1 MATWAG
7 CDMLEAAKFQP
18 VSWASLIVSTL
29 AIKFSC
35 CDNLYLCGVRD
46 LLEEQQVPV
55 LDHLPVGGLCLRA
68 DCSALLT
75 LAKVIMVAK
84 MSKLPSTLPLTST
97 SKSGK
102 RLTRAVS
109 RLISSSTL
117 IVVIIMMTKTELHLV
132 DAASQE
138 HVVVDQ
144 ISQGGLL
151 RSTHL
156 LHDIRL
162 QPDGFLVR
170 PPVRLSQS

>member
-1 MATWAG
+1 MIYTFV
-7 CDMLEAAKFQP
+7 E
-18 VSWASLIVSTL
+18 
-29 AIKFSC
+29 
-35 CDNLYLCGVRD
+35 RD

-68 DCSALLT
+68 DCSALLA

-109 RLISSSTL
+109 RVISSSTL
-117 IVVIIMMTKTELHLV
+117 IIVIIMMTKTELHLV
-132 DAASQE
+132 DVASQE

-156 LHDIRL
+156 LQEVER
-162 QPDGFLVR
+162 
-170 PPVRLSQS
+170 

>member
-1 MATWAG
+1 MIYTFV
-7 CDMLEAAKFQP
+7 E
-18 VSWASLIVSTL
+18 
-29 AIKFSC
+29 
-35 CDNLYLCGVRD
+35 RD

-55 LDHLPVGGLCLRA
+55 LDHLPVGGLCLSA

-75 LAKVIMVAK
+75 LAKVIMVTKVIMVAK

-109 RLISSSTL
+109 RVISSSTL
-117 IVVIIMMTKTELHLV
+117 IVVIIMMTKTELYLV
-132 DAASQE
+132 DVASQD

-156 LHDIRL
+156 LQEVER
-162 QPDGFLVR
+162 
-170 PPVRLSQS
+170 

>member
-1 MATWAG
+1 MIYTF
-7 CDMLEAAKFQP
+7 EE
-18 VSWASLIVSTL
+18 
-29 AIKFSC
+29 
-35 CDNLYLCGVRD
+35 RH

-55 LDHLPVGGLCLRA
+55 LDHLPVGGLRLRA
-68 DCSALLT
+68 DCSALLA
-75 LAKVIMVAK
+75 LAKVIMVNKVIMVAK

-109 RLISSSTL
+109 RVISSSTL
-117 IVVIIMMTKTELHLV
+117 IIVIIMMTKTELHLV

-151 RSTHL
+151 RATHL
-156 LHDIRL
+156 LHDVKL
-162 QPDGFLVR
+162 QPDGFFVR
-170 PPVRLSQS
+170 PPVILSQS

>member
-1 MATWAG
+1 M
-7 CDMLEAAKFQP
+7 E
-18 VSWASLIVSTL
+18 
-29 AIKFSC
+29 
-35 CDNLYLCGVRD
+35 RD

-68 DCSALLT
+68 DCSALLA

-109 RLISSSTL
+109 RVISSSTL

-138 HVVVDQ
+138 HVVIDQ
-144 ISQGGLL
+144 VSQGGLL

>member
-1 MATWAG
+1 MIDTFV
-7 CDMLEAAKFQP
+7 E
-18 VSWASLIVSTL
+18 
-29 AIKFSC
+29 
-35 CDNLYLCGVRD
+35 RD

-75 LAKVIMVAK
+75 LAKVIMVTKVIMVAK

-109 RLISSSTL
+109 RVISSSTL

-156 LHDIRL
+156 LHEVKL

>member
-1 MATWAG
+1 MIHTFV
-7 CDMLEAAKFQP
+7 E
-18 VSWASLIVSTL
+18 
-29 AIKFSC
+29 
-35 CDNLYLCGVRD
+35 RD

-75 LAKVIMVAK
+75 LAKVIMVTKVIMVAK
-84 MSKLPSTLPLTST
+84 MSELPLTLLLTST

-109 RLISSSTL
+109 RVISSSTL

-132 DAASQE
+132 DAVSQE

-151 RSTHL
+151 RSTHF
-156 LHDIRL
+156 LHEVKL
-162 QPDGFLVR
+162 QPDGFLIR

>member
-1 MATWAG
+1 M
-7 CDMLEAAKFQP
+7 E
-18 VSWASLIVSTL
+18 
-29 AIKFSC
+29 
-35 CDNLYLCGVRD
+35 RD

-102 RLTRAVS
+102 RLTRVVS
-109 RLISSSTL
+109 RVISSSTL

-151 RSTHL
+151 RSIHL
-156 LHDIRL
+156 LHEVKL

>member
-1 MATWAG
+1 M
-7 CDMLEAAKFQP
+7 E
-18 VSWASLIVSTL
+18 
-29 AIKFSC
+29 
-35 CDNLYLCGVRD
+35 RD

-55 LDHLPVGGLCLRA
+55 LDHLPVGGLRLRA

-75 LAKVIMVAK
+75 WPKVIMMAE
-84 MSKLPSTLPLTST
+84 MSKLPSILPLTST

-109 RLISSSTL
+109 RVISSSTL
-117 IVVIIMMTKTELHLV
+117 IIVIIMMTKTELHLV

>member
-1 MATWAG
+1 M
-7 CDMLEAAKFQP
+7 E
-18 VSWASLIVSTL
+18 
-29 AIKFSC
+29 
-35 CDNLYLCGVRD
+35 RD
-46 LLEEQQVPV
+46 LLEEQQAPV
-55 LDHLPVGGLCLRA
+55 LDHLPVGGLCLSA
-68 DCSALLT
+68 DCSAPLT
-75 LAKVIMVAK
+75 LAKVIMIMVAK

-109 RLISSSTL
+109 RVISSSTL

-156 LHDIRL
+156 LQEVER
-162 QPDGFLVR
+162 
-170 PPVRLSQS
+170 

>member
-1 MATWAG
+1 M
-7 CDMLEAAKFQP
+7 
-18 VSWASLIVSTL
+18 
-29 AIKFSC
+29 
-35 CDNLYLCGVRD
+35 
-46 LLEEQQVPV
+46 
-55 LDHLPVGGLCLRA
+55 GGLCLRA

-75 LAKVIMVAK
+75 LAKVIMVTKVIMVAK

-109 RLISSSTL
+109 RVISSSTL
-117 IVVIIMMTKTELHLV
+117 IIVIIMMTKTELHLV

-156 LHDIRL
+156 LQEVER
-162 QPDGFLVR
+162 
-170 PPVRLSQS
+170 

>member
-1 MATWAG
+1 M
-7 CDMLEAAKFQP
+7 E
-18 VSWASLIVSTL
+18 
-29 AIKFSC
+29 
-35 CDNLYLCGVRD
+35 RD

-55 LDHLPVGGLCLRA
+55 LDHLPVGGLCLGA
-68 DCSALLT
+68 DCSAILT
-75 LAKVIMVAK
+75 WTKVIMVAK
-84 MSKLPSTLPLTST
+84 MSTLPSTLPLTST

-109 RLISSSTL
+109 RVISSSTL

-156 LHDIRL
+156 LHEVKL
-162 QPDGFLVR
+162 QPDGFLIR
-170 PPVRLSQS
+170 PPVKLSQS

>member
-1 MATWAG
+1 M
-7 CDMLEAAKFQP
+7 E
-18 VSWASLIVSTL
+18 
-29 AIKFSC
+29 
-35 CDNLYLCGVRD
+35 RD

-68 DCSALLT
+68 DCSALLA
-75 LAKVIMVAK
+75 LAKVIMVNK

-109 RLISSSTL
+109 RVISSSTL
-117 IVVIIMMTKTELHLV
+117 IIVIIMMTKTELHLV

-156 LHDIRL
+156 LHDVKL

>member
-1 MATWAG
+1 
-7 CDMLEAAKFQP
+7 MLEAAKFQP
-18 VSWASLIVSTL
+18 VRWASLIVSTL
-29 AIKFSC
+29 VIIFSC
-35 CDNLYLCGVRD
+35 CDYLYLCGVRD

-109 RLISSSTL
+109 RVISSSTL

-151 RSTHL
+151 RSAHL
-156 LHDIRL
+156 LQEVER
-162 QPDGFLVR
+162 
-170 PPVRLSQS
+170 

>member
-1 MATWAG
+1 M
-7 CDMLEAAKFQP
+7 
-18 VSWASLIVSTL
+18 
-29 AIKFSC
+29 
-35 CDNLYLCGVRD
+35 
-46 LLEEQQVPV
+46 
-55 LDHLPVGGLCLRA
+55 GGLRLRA

-84 MSKLPSTLPLTST
+84 MSKLPSTLLLTST

-109 RLISSSTL
+109 RVIASSTL
-117 IVVIIMMTKTELHLV
+117 IAVIIMMTKTELHLV
-132 DAASQE
+132 DVASQE

-151 RSTHL
+151 RATHL
-156 LHDIRL
+156 LHDVKL
-162 QPDGFLVR
+162 QPYGFLVR

>member
-1 MATWAG
+1 MIYTFV
-7 CDMLEAAKFQP
+7 E
-18 VSWASLIVSTL
+18 
-29 AIKFSC
+29 
-35 CDNLYLCGVRD
+35 RH

-75 LAKVIMVAK
+75 LAKVNKVMMVAK
-84 MSKLPSTLPLTST
+84 MGKLSTTLQPTST

-109 RLISSSTL
+109 RVISSSTL

-138 HVVVDQ
+138 HVVIDQ
-144 ISQGGLL
+144 VSQGGLL

-156 LHDIRL
+156 LHDVKL

>member
-1 MATWAG
+1 MVT
-7 CDMLEAAKFQP
+7 
-18 VSWASLIVSTL
+18 
-29 AIKFSC
+29 
-35 CDNLYLCGVRD
+35 
-46 LLEEQQVPV
+46 
-55 LDHLPVGGLCLRA
+55 
-68 DCSALLT
+68 
-75 LAKVIMVAK
+75 KVIMVAK
-84 MSKLPSTLPLTST
+84 MSKLRSTLPLTST

-102 RLTRAVS
+102 RLARVVS
-109 RLISSSTL
+109 RVISSSTL

-156 LHDIRL
+156 LHDIKL

>member
-1 MATWAG
+1 MIYTFV
-7 CDMLEAAKFQP
+7 E
-18 VSWASLIVSTL
+18 
-29 AIKFSC
+29 
-35 CDNLYLCGVRD
+35 RD

-55 LDHLPVGGLCLRA
+55 LDHLPVGGLCLSA
-68 DCSALLT
+68 DCSAPLT
-75 LAKVIMVAK
+75 LAKVIMVTKVIMIMVAK

-109 RLISSSTL
+109 RVISSSTL
-117 IVVIIMMTKTELHLV
+117 IVVIIMMTKTELYLV
-132 DAASQE
+132 DVASQD

-156 LHDIRL
+156 LHDVKL
-162 QPDGFLVR
+162 LPDGFFVR
-170 PPVRLSQS
+170 PPVILSQS

>member
-1 MATWAG
+1 M
-7 CDMLEAAKFQP
+7 E
-18 VSWASLIVSTL
+18 
-29 AIKFSC
+29 
-35 CDNLYLCGVRD
+35 RD

-55 LDHLPVGGLCLRA
+55 LDHLPVGGLCLSA

-84 MSKLPSTLPLTST
+84 MCKLPSTLLLTST

-109 RLISSSTL
+109 RVISSSTL

-156 LHDIRL
+156 LHETRSNFNQMAFSFAHL
-162 QPDGFLVR
+162 
-170 PPVRLSQS
+170 

>member
-1 MATWAG
+1 M
-7 CDMLEAAKFQP
+7 
-18 VSWASLIVSTL
+18 
-29 AIKFSC
+29 
-35 CDNLYLCGVRD
+35 
-46 LLEEQQVPV
+46 
-55 LDHLPVGGLCLRA
+55 GGLRLRA
-68 DCSALLT
+68 DRSALLT
-75 LAKVIMVAK
+75 LAKVNKVMMVAK
-84 MSKLPSTLPLTST
+84 MGKLSSTLPLTST

-109 RLISSSTL
+109 RVISSSTL
-117 IVVIIMMTKTELHLV
+117 IAVIIMKKTKTELHLV

-156 LHDIRL
+156 LHDVKL